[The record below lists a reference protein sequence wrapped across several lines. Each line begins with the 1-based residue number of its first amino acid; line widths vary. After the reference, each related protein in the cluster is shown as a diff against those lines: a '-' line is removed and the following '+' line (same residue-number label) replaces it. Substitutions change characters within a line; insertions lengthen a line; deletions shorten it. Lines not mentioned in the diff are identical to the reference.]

1 VRVLGVDPGSAIT
14 GYGVIEFAAGG
25 AVHCIDCGTIPG
37 GGGSVAD
44 RLVSV
49 FDGLTDVIETYHPAE
64 VVIENAFLGK
74 NVRTLAV
81 MSQTRGVLL
90 LAARKAGL
98 PVHEYSPREVKQSVV
113 GTGRASKTQ
122 IAWMVSTLLHM
133 PAGRVPRDATDSLA
147 VALCHMN
154 RGGKAAAGTRRRSAP
169 GAANGARP

>member
-14 GYGVIEFAAGG
+14 GYGVIDSVAG
-25 AVHCIDCGTIPG
+25 VVECVDCGTIPG

-49 FDGLTDVIETYHPAE
+49 FDGLTDVIEAYHPAE

-122 IAWMVSTLLHM
+122 IAWMVATLLHM

-147 VALCHMN
+147 VALCHLN
-154 RGGKAAAGTRRRSAP
+154 RGGRAAGAAGRRQAP
-169 GAANGARP
+169 GGANGARP

>member
-14 GYGVIEFAAGG
+14 GYGVVEARGRE
-25 AVHCIDCGTIPG
+25 VTCVDCGTIPG
-37 GGGSVAD
+37 GSGTLAD
-44 RLVSV
+44 RLLSV
-49 FDGLTDVIETYHPAE
+49 FDGLTAVIEAFDPAE

-81 MSQTRGVLL
+81 MSQTRGVLV

-98 PVHEYSPREVKQSVV
+98 PVHEYTPREVKQSVV

-147 VALCHMN
+147 IALCHLN
-154 RGGKAAAGTRRRSAP
+154 RGTRAGP
-169 GAANGARP
+169 GNGGRA

>member
-1 VRVLGVDPGSAIT
+1 MRVLGVDPGSAIT
-14 GYGVIEFAAGG
+14 GYGVVEMRAGDIEC
-25 AVHCIDCGTIPG
+25 VDCGTIPG
-37 GGGSVAD
+37 GDGTLAD

-49 FDGLTDVIETYHPAE
+49 FDGLTEVIEAFHPAE
-64 VVIENAFLGK
+64 VAIENAFLGK

-81 MSQTRGVLL
+81 MSQTRGVLV

-98 PVHEYSPREVKQSVV
+98 PVHEYTPREVKQSVV

-147 VALCHMN
+147 LALCHLN
-154 RGGKAAAGTRRRSAP
+154 RGAR
-169 GAANGARP
+169 NGGRP

>member
-1 VRVLGVDPGSAIT
+1 MRVLGVDPGSAIT
-14 GYGVIEFAAGG
+14 GYGVIDSTGG
-25 AVHCIDCGTIPG
+25 VVECVDCGTIPG

-49 FDGLTDVIETYHPAE
+49 FDGLTDVIEAFHPAE

-133 PAGRVPRDATDSLA
+133 PAGQVPGDATDSLA
-147 VALCHMN
+147 VALCHLN
-154 RGGKAAAGTRRRSAP
+154 RGARASV
-169 GAANGARP
+169 GARPRRASGIANGVRP

>member
-14 GYGVIEFAAGG
+14 GYGVVDLRGG
-25 AVHCIDCGTIPG
+25 GVVECVDCGTIPG
-37 GGGSVAD
+37 GGGPLAD
-44 RLVSV
+44 RLMAV
-49 FDGLTDVIETYHPAE
+49 FDGLTDVIEAYHPAE

-81 MSQTRGVLL
+81 MSQTRGVLV

-98 PVHEYSPREVKQSVV
+98 PVHEYTPREVKQSVV

-133 PAGRVPRDATDSLA
+133 PAERVPRDATDSLA
-147 VALCHMN
+147 LALCHLN
-154 RGGKAAAGTRRRSAP
+154 RGSHV
-169 GAANGARP
+169 GARRPLSGNGRP

>member
-1 VRVLGVDPGSAIT
+1 MRVLGVDPGSAIT
-14 GYGVIEFAAGG
+14 GYGVVEARGRDVAC
-25 AVHCIDCGTIPG
+25 VDCGTIPG
-37 GGGSVAD
+37 GDGTLAD
-44 RLVSV
+44 RLLSV
-49 FDGLTDVIETYHPAE
+49 FDGLTAVIEAFDPAE

-81 MSQTRGVLL
+81 MSQTRGVLV

-98 PVHEYSPREVKQSVV
+98 PVHEYTPREVKQSVV

-147 VALCHMN
+147 IALCHLN
-154 RGGKAAAGTRRRSAP
+154 RGARAGFGNGRRA
-169 GAANGARP
+169 

>member
-14 GYGVIEFAAGG
+14 GYGVVDMRAGG
-25 AVHCIDCGTIPG
+25 VECVDCGTILG
-37 GGGSVAD
+37 GGGALAD

-49 FDGLTDVIETYHPAE
+49 FDGLTEVIEAFHPAE

-81 MSQTRGVLL
+81 MSQTRGVLV

-98 PVHEYSPREVKQSVV
+98 PVHEYTPREVKQSVV

-147 VALCHMN
+147 LALCHLN
-154 RGGKAAAGTRRRSAP
+154 RGVRAGARPS
-169 GAANGARP
+169 AANGDPR

>member
-14 GYGVIEFAAGG
+14 GYGVVDMRGSVVEC
-25 AVHCIDCGTIPG
+25 VDCGTILG
-37 GGGSVAD
+37 GGGALAD

-49 FDGLTDVIETYHPAE
+49 FDGLTDVIEAFQPAE

-81 MSQTRGVLL
+81 MSQTRGVLV

-98 PVHEYSPREVKQSVV
+98 PVHEYTPREVKQSVV

-133 PAGRVPRDATDSLA
+133 PAERVPRDATDSLA
-147 VALCHMN
+147 LALCHLN
-154 RGGKAAAGTRRRSAP
+154 RGWRV
-169 GAANGARP
+169 ANGARP

>member
-1 VRVLGVDPGSAIT
+1 MRVLGVDPGSAIT
-14 GYGVIEFAAGG
+14 GYGVIESAAGG
-25 AVHCIDCGTIPG
+25 AVECVDCGTIPG
-37 GGGSVAD
+37 GAGSVAD

-49 FDGLTDVIETYHPAE
+49 FDGLTDVIEAYHPAE

-98 PVHEYSPREVKQSVV
+98 PVHEYTPREVKQSVV

-147 VALCHMN
+147 VALCHLN
-154 RGGKAAAGTRRRSAP
+154 RGART
-169 GAANGARP
+169 NGMRP

>member
-1 VRVLGVDPGSAIT
+1 
-14 GYGVIEFAAGG
+14 
-25 AVHCIDCGTIPG
+25 
-37 GGGSVAD
+37 
-44 RLVSV
+44 
-49 FDGLTDVIETYHPAE
+49 DGLTAVIEAFDPAE

-81 MSQTRGVLL
+81 MSQTRGVLV

-98 PVHEYSPREVKQSVV
+98 PVHEYTPREVKQSVV

-147 VALCHMN
+147 IALCHLN
-154 RGGKAAAGTRRRSAP
+154 RGARAGFGNGRRA
-169 GAANGARP
+169 

>member
-1 VRVLGVDPGSAIT
+1 MRVLGVDPGSAVT
-14 GYGVIEFAAGG
+14 GYGVIESAGG
-25 AVHCIDCGTIPG
+25 VVECVDCGTIPG
-37 GGGSVAD
+37 GDGSVAD

-49 FDGLTDVIETYHPAE
+49 FDGLTDVIDAFHPAE

-122 IAWMVSTLLHM
+122 IAWMVSTLLRM

-147 VALCHMN
+147 VALCHLN
-154 RGGKAAAGTRRRSAP
+154 RGARTSADARLPKQP
-169 GAANGARP
+169 GDSNGARQ

>member
-14 GYGVIEFAAGG
+14 GYGVVESRGDG
-25 AVHCIDCGTIPG
+25 VTCVDCGTIPG
-37 GGGSVAD
+37 GAGTLAD

-49 FDGLTDVIETYHPAE
+49 FDGLTDVIEAYHPAE
-64 VVIENAFLGK
+64 VVVENAFLGK

-81 MSQTRGVLL
+81 MSQTRGVLV

-98 PVHEYSPREVKQSVV
+98 PVHEYTPREVKRSVV

-122 IAWMVSTLLHM
+122 VAWMVSTLLHM

-147 VALCHMN
+147 LALCHLN
-154 RGGKAAAGTRRRSAP
+154 RGNGRRA
-169 GAANGARP
+169 

>member
-1 VRVLGVDPGSAIT
+1 MRVLGVDPGSAIT
-14 GYGVIEFAAGG
+14 GYGVVDMRGG
-25 AVHCIDCGTIPG
+25 GVVECVDCGTIPG
-37 GGGSVAD
+37 GGGALGD

-49 FDGLTDVIETYHPAE
+49 FDGLTDVIEAYHPAE

-81 MSQTRGVLL
+81 MSQTRGVLV

-98 PVHEYSPREVKQSVV
+98 PVHEYTPREVKQSVV

-133 PAGRVPRDATDSLA
+133 PAERVPRDATDSLA
-147 VALCHMN
+147 LALCHLN
-154 RGGKAAAGTRRRSAP
+154 RGSRVGARSP
-169 GAANGARP
+169 ISWNGASK

>member
-14 GYGVIEFAAGG
+14 GYGVVDMRGSVVEC
-25 AVHCIDCGTIPG
+25 VDCGTILG
-37 GGGSVAD
+37 GGGALAD

-49 FDGLTDVIETYHPAE
+49 FDGLTEVIEAFHPAE

-81 MSQTRGVLL
+81 MSQTRGVLV

-98 PVHEYSPREVKQSVV
+98 PVHEYTPREVKQSVV

-133 PAGRVPRDATDSLA
+133 PAERVPRDATDSLA
-147 VALCHMN
+147 LALCHLN
-154 RGGKAAAGTRRRSAP
+154 RGWR
-169 GAANGARP
+169 AANGTRP

>member
-14 GYGVIEFAAGG
+14 GYGVIDMCGG
-25 AVHCIDCGTIPG
+25 VVECVDCGTILG
-37 GGGSVAD
+37 GGGALAD

-49 FDGLTDVIETYHPAE
+49 FDGLTDVIEAFQPAE

-81 MSQTRGVLL
+81 MSQTRGVLV

-98 PVHEYSPREVKQSVV
+98 PVHEYTPREVKQSVV

-133 PAGRVPRDATDSLA
+133 PAERVPRDATDSLA
-147 VALCHMN
+147 LALCHLN
-154 RGGKAAAGTRRRSAP
+154 RGWRVANGTRP
-169 GAANGARP
+169 